1 MEERKKP
8 KASMWKMRQLP
19 QHDCRE
25 WALAPEK
32 AQGLEQEE
40 QPPEDTK

>member
-1 MEERKKP
+1 MEEQKKP
-8 KASMWKMRQLP
+8 KASMWKKSQPP
-19 QHDCRE
+19 QHNRRE

-32 AQGLEQEE
+32 AQGLEQKE